1 MAEKKYRYWI
11 RSGLFTGFQNLS
23 IVAFGAANFIFLTR
37 ITSKEIFG
45 TWALFLIIAN
55 IIETSKNGLL
65 KNGMMRF
72 INTSTDEDHAR
83 IASSSLVLNGIL
95 TLTIAVLILILAGTI
110 AAFCRMPEMTHMLGL
125 YCIALAAHILFSHC
139 EFTQASYLSFKGI
152 SLAYFTRQ
160 AALFAY
166 ILFCWARHIPV
177 GLDQLVWCY
186 IIAMILGTGVSLAFA
201 RKWLRPF
208 HFSKT
213 WLVTLWKY
221 GRYVFGTNIC
231 SLIFRSTDH
240 FIVASYISA
249 AAVGMYNTAV
259 RITNFVDMPSN
270 ILSDILFPRSSK
282 SLVQEGPDKVKYLY
296 EKSVGV
302 VLALAVPASVVIFI
316 FPKLILGLLAGKKYL
331 DSAPVLRVT
340 LAFGLFLPFLRQF
353 GTIMDSTGKPAI
365 NFLVNLGTAIFNVGS
380 NLFFTFRFGLLGAA
394 YGTILSYFLCFC
406 TGQYILYRQLRA
418 SLGNIFKFAWGFYP
432 EAVGLL
438 RGWVSRSQEAVI
450 ESIESEISPHG

>member
-1 MAEKKYRYWI
+1 MAEKKYHYWI

-37 ITSKEIFG
+37 ITTKEIFG

-72 INTSTDEDHAR
+72 INTSPDEEHAR
-83 IASSSLVLNGIL
+83 ISSSSLVLNGVLTATIILLIL
-95 TLTIAVLILILAGTI
+95 TLGRTVAG
-110 AAFCRMPEMTHMLGL
+110 FCRMPEMAHMLYL
-125 YCIALAAHILFSHC
+125 YVIALCAHVLFSHC

-152 SLAYFTRQ
+152 SLSYFARQ
-160 AALFAY
+160 AILFFY
-166 ILFCWARHIPV
+166 ILYCWATHAPI

-186 IIAMILGTGVSLAFA
+186 ILAMGLGTCISFLFA
-201 RKWLRPF
+201 RKFLKPF
-208 HFSKT
+208 HYSRS

-221 GRYVFGTNIC
+221 GRYVFGTNVS

-282 SLVQEGPDKVKYLY
+282 SLAQEGPHKVKYLY

-340 LAFGLFLPFLRQF
+340 LVFGLFLPFLRQF
-353 GTIMDSTGKPAI
+353 GTIMDSTGKPAT

-406 TGQYILYRQLRA
+406 TGQYIMYRQLKA
-418 SLGNIFKFAWGFYP
+418 SLGNIFKFAWNFYP
-432 EAVGLL
+432 EAIELL
-438 RGWVSRSQEAVI
+438 KGWVNRSEQAVI
-450 ESIESEISPHG
+450 ETIESEISPNG